1 MEGRGK
7 KVEGRDMII
16 KVCGMR
22 DVDNIRQAG
31 MAGMDWMG
39 MIFWQKSARYVD
51 NPDTAKA
58 IPEGVKKVGVFVNEL
73 PENIVEKADKY
84 SLDIIQL
91 HGSEEVDTIR
101 ELRLRLHD
109 KVFVKAISV
118 SQTEDIRLAE
128 MYDKEVDYLL
138 FDTKCKSV
146 GGSGRQFEWSI
157 LQNYKGDTP
166 FLLSGGIGPD
176 DAENVKAFK
185 HPMMAGIDL
194 NSKFELSP
202 GLKDVEKLSAF
213 IAETRKV

>member
-1 MEGRGK
+1 
-7 KVEGRDMII
+7 MII

-22 DVDNIRQAG
+22 DVDNIIQAG

-84 SLDIIQL
+84 NLDIIQL

>member
-1 MEGRGK
+1 
-7 KVEGRDMII
+7 MII

-22 DVDNIRQAG
+22 DVDNIIQAG

>member
-1 MEGRGK
+1 
-7 KVEGRDMII
+7 MII

-22 DVDNIRQAG
+22 DVDNIIQAG

-39 MIFWQKSARYVD
+39 MIFWQKSARYVN

>member
-1 MEGRGK
+1 
-7 KVEGRDMII
+7 MII

>member
-1 MEGRGK
+1 
-7 KVEGRDMII
+7 
-16 KVCGMR
+16 MR

-91 HGSEEVDTIR
+91 HGSEDVDTIR

>member
-1 MEGRGK
+1 
-7 KVEGRDMII
+7 MII

-91 HGSEEVDTIR
+91 HGSEDVDTIR

-176 DAENVKAFK
+176 DAENVNAFK

>member
-202 GLKDVEKLSAF
+202 GPS
-213 IAETRKV
+213 TCRR

>member
-1 MEGRGK
+1 
-7 KVEGRDMII
+7 
-16 KVCGMR
+16 MR
-22 DVDNIRQAG
+22 DVDNIIQTG

>member
-1 MEGRGK
+1 
-7 KVEGRDMII
+7 
-16 KVCGMR
+16 MR
-22 DVDNIRQAG
+22 DVDNIIQAG

>member
-1 MEGRGK
+1 MRG
-7 KVEGRDMII
+7 
-16 KVCGMR
+16 
-22 DVDNIRQAG
+22 VDNIIQAG

>member
-1 MEGRGK
+1 
-7 KVEGRDMII
+7 
-16 KVCGMR
+16 MR

-84 SLDIIQL
+84 SIDIIQL
-91 HGSEEVDTIR
+91 HGSEDVDTIR

>member
-1 MEGRGK
+1 
-7 KVEGRDMII
+7 
-16 KVCGMR
+16 MR

>member
-91 HGSEEVDTIR
+91 HGSEDVDTIR

>member
-1 MEGRGK
+1 
-7 KVEGRDMII
+7 
-16 KVCGMR
+16 MR
-22 DVDNIRQAG
+22 DVDNIIQAG

-101 ELRLRLHD
+101 ELRLRLHE

>member
-1 MEGRGK
+1 
-7 KVEGRDMII
+7 MII

-73 PENIVEKADKY
+73 PENVVEKADKY

>member
-1 MEGRGK
+1 
-7 KVEGRDMII
+7 MII

-101 ELRLRLHD
+101 ELRLRLHE

>member
-1 MEGRGK
+1 M
-7 KVEGRDMII
+7 
-16 KVCGMR
+16 
-22 DVDNIRQAG
+22 DNIRQAG

>member
-1 MEGRGK
+1 
-7 KVEGRDMII
+7 MII

-91 HGSEEVDTIR
+91 HGSEDVDTIR